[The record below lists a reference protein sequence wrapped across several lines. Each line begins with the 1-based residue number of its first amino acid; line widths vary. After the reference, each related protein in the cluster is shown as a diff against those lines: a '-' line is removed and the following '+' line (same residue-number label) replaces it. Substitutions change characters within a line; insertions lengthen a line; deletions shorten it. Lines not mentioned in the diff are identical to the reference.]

1 MIHHLLCTERTFA
14 NSGEKTFLHN
24 EYVRISCAHV
34 KRSLPRLKFFPL
46 AEDEGRD
53 GKGGGARVYPEE
65 KGGVGREEGRER
77 AEKDVCFKKSG
88 RRRESYLF
96 AEKTMMETSAR
107 LLSRGKERA
116 LQNTLQVFFPEGDGS
131 RVSFPFLWE
140 RDIPRHPEKTIFK
153 FPSPSPLHYDPVFQC
168 QGLRLRPLGE
178 RAETRFFFS
187 PRCKHSFTRKSAQKS
202 MKTHMG
208 STGKNVGFLSNK
220 CTYTSSVECPCFG
233 VSSNRCFL
241 HCATESWMCL

>member
-1 MIHHLLCTERTFA
+1 MRAREAIAASTEIFSLGGGGRKGWERGRGA
-14 NSGEKTFLHN
+14 
-24 EYVRISCAHV
+24 RIS
-34 KRSLPRLKFFPL
+34 R
-46 AEDEGRD
+46 
-53 GKGGGARVYPEE
+53 GKGGS
-65 KGGVGREEGRER
+65 REGGRER

-187 PRCKHSFTRKSAQKS
+187 PRCKYSFTRKSAQKS

-208 STGKNVGFLSNK
+208 STGKKRWFF
-220 CTYTSSVECPCFG
+220 CQISVRTHLLW
-233 VSSNRCFL
+233 NAL
-241 HCATESWMCL
+241 ALA